1 MFGLKVIAAL
11 LLVTST
17 AAMAVGLGP
26 LEKSG
31 VTATE
36 AKGFYLTLTNPYK
49 QPFRFRTLVDEETPA
64 LEGRVRIFPEVAL
77 MAPESNRKVLVVV
90 RDLVPGEQVDV
101 RVCAE
106 RIENKEVVVHARV
119 CSKLSARRVGTV
131 R

>member
-1 MFGLKVIAAL
+1 MFLTRVLAAT
-11 LLVTST
+11 LVLTST
-17 AAMAVGLGP
+17 AAVAVGLGP

-31 VTATE
+31 LTASE

-49 QPFRFRTLVDEETPA
+49 EPYRFRTFVDPDSPGA
-64 LEGRVRIFPEVAL
+64 GDRVTILPEVAL
-77 MAPESNRKVLVVV
+77 MAPESNRKILVVV
-90 RDLVPGEQVDV
+90 RDLVPGEQFDV

-106 RIENKEVVVHARV
+106 RIESKEVVIHARV